1 MRRVLLV
8 SMMLLM
14 VIPLLGQRREVA
26 GRITDPGGKP
36 VRGVTVDLRFRG
48 EIQRSAVSDAQGFFR
63 FEGVDLSQG
72 PHDIRFS
79 RQGIS
84 EGVVPLTAET
94 REVSRTLGNL
104 RVEVRSEMPAT
115 AAPGPPPPPPPPP
128 VTPDEQH
135 AIVPVF
141 YATDR
146 ERIDF
151 QPVRYS
157 VNRNPEE
164 RLHMGRFD
172 VSIPRD
178 VHQVGRAERPNI
190 WTFWREDPNRHFII
204 VRREEQ
210 TYDQFYAQVSGV
222 VAKSAR
228 KEAFVFIHGFNV
240 AFEDAIY
247 RTAQIAYDLDFDGAP
262 ILYSWPSVG
271 TLATYAAD
279 VNNSTWTAEH
289 LRWFLEDVA
298 TKSGAEAVHLIA
310 HSMGNAPLTRAL
322 NEIATRPRSTT
333 RPRFRQV
340 LLTAPD
346 IDVGV
351 FRQLAAAI
359 TTMGERITLY
369 ASANDLA
376 LRLSKSYQGGYPRA
390 GDTEP
395 EIVRVGG
402 IDSIDVSSVDTNFI
416 GHFYYAENRSVLSD
430 MMRLIR
436 TGKPPAERCGL
447 TAVGE
452 ADRPYWRFV
461 AKTFCPLES

>member
-1 MRRVLLV
+1 
-8 SMMLLM
+8 
-14 VIPLLGQRREVA
+14 
-26 GRITDPGGKP
+26 
-36 VRGVTVDLRFRG
+36 
-48 EIQRSAVSDAQGFFR
+48 
-63 FEGVDLSQG
+63 
-72 PHDIRFS
+72 
-79 RQGIS
+79 
-84 EGVVPLTAET
+84 
-94 REVSRTLGNL
+94 
-104 RVEVRSEMPAT
+104 
-115 AAPGPPPPPPPPP
+115 
-128 VTPDEQH
+128 
-135 AIVPVF
+135 VPVF

-146 ERIDF
+146 ERVGF
-151 QPVRYS
+151 QPISYS
-157 VNRNPEE
+157 ANRNPNE
-164 RLHMGRFD
+164 RLHLGRFD
-172 VSIPRD
+172 VSIPREA
-178 VHQVGRAERPNI
+178 HQVGRAERPDI
-190 WTFWREDPNRHFII
+190 WTFWREDPDRHFVI

-210 TYDQFYAQVSGV
+210 SYERFYGELAGV
-222 VAKSAR
+222 VAKSTR
-228 KEAFVFIHGFNV
+228 REAFVFIHGFNV
-240 AFEDAIY
+240 GFEDAIY

-271 TLATYAAD
+271 TLATYGAD
-279 VNNSTWTAEH
+279 VNNSTWTVEH

-298 TKSGAEAVHLIA
+298 TKTGAAAVHLIA
-310 HSMGNAPLTRAL
+310 HSMGNAPLVRAL
-322 NEIATRPRSTT
+322 NEIATRPRSTA

-351 FRQLAAAI
+351 FNQLAAAM

-395 EIVRVGG
+395 EIVRVTG

-416 GHFYYAENRSVLSD
+416 GHFYYADNQSVLSD

-452 ADRPYWRFV
+452 AASRYWRFV
-461 AKTFCPLES
+461 ARAICPL